1 MCVIIATTICTSFDL
16 SEWLKKGKV
25 IAMKLWVGC
34 KGRTAAAASGWIF
47 AWWNAHFAAE
57 SG

>member
-1 MCVIIATTICTSFDL
+1 MIAATTICTSFDL

-25 IAMKLWVGC
+25 IAVKLWVGC
-34 KGRTAAAASGWIF
+34 KDRSAVAASGWIL
-47 AWWNAHFAAE
+47 AWWNARLAAE